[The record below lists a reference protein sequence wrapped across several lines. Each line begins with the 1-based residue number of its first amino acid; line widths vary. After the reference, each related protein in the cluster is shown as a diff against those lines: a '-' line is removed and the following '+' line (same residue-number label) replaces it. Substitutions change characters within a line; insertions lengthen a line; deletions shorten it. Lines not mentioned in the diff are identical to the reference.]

1 MCEKNL
7 KQTREQGKVVS
18 EMTSRLSLCFHF
30 SSGSPGNQDKIEE
43 YKEEEEDIEEGGA
56 ERGEGAEG
64 GGGAQRGGGAERWRS
79 RETS

>member
-43 YKEEEEDIEEGGA
+43 YKEEEEDIEEGG
-56 ERGEGAEG
+56 G
-64 GGGAQRGGGAERWRS
+64 GGGEGEGEEVEAA
-79 RETS
+79 TSLVHLLPLPIK